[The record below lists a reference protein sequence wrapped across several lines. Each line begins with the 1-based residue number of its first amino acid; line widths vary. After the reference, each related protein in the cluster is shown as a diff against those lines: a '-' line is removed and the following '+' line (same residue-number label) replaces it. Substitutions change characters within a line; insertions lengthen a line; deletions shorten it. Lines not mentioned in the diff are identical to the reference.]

1 MHMLH
6 HRQTIFPAILG
17 LATIGL
23 IVLVAVYTKSAEDNT
38 AIVSNPAPEV
48 NYTVPEKVPVS
59 AADYENQT
67 RFVLEPFF
75 KQVDQLSG
83 AERENVIDKA
93 LNSLLAEQV
102 PVEYRDLHLALVRN
116 LHNLKN
122 QDNEEES
129 QIAYKELLRLRA
141 ETPWL
146 P

>member
-1 MHMLH
+1 MLH

-23 IVLVAVYTKSAEDNT
+23 IVLVAVYTKSAEDST
-38 AIVSNPAPEV
+38 AIVPNPAPEI
-48 NYTVPEKVPVS
+48 NYTVPEKIPVS
-59 AADYENQT
+59 GVDYENQT

-75 KQVDQLSG
+75 KNVESLSDTEKET
-83 AERENVIDKA
+83 AIDKA
-93 LNSLLAEQV
+93 LNGLLAEQV
-102 PVEYRDLHLALVRN
+102 PVEYQDLHLALVRN

-129 QIAYKELLRLRA
+129 QSAFKELLRLRA